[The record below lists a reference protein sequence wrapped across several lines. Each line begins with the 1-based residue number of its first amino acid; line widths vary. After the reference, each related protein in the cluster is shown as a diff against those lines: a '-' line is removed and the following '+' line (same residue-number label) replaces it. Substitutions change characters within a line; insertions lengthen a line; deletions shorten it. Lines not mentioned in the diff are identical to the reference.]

1 MMFEIPPVLAMLLG
15 LVLLPLLPERTRSL
29 AFIAFPFL
37 ALLLVLN
44 LPLGAEKSFGF
55 LDYELVPLQVDQLS
69 RAFGIIFALIAFMG
83 GIYSL
88 HLRDTGQQLAALL
101 YSGGALGVTFCGD
114 FFTLLVFWELMAV
127 SSAYLI
133 WARRTP
139 ASDKA
144 GLRYLLMHLFGGSL
158 LMAGI
163 IIQVFQTGSPALTS
177 FAPGE
182 SVASWLI
189 LIGVALNAAV
199 VPLHAWLP
207 DSYPK
212 GTVTGSVFLSAF
224 TTKTAVYVLATL
236 FPGWPILLVLGV
248 TMTIYGVVFAF
259 LANDI
264 REILAYH
271 IVSQVGYMVAGVGI
285 GTELALNGTTAHAFS
300 HILYKALLFMGTG
313 AVLYSVGT
321 SKLHELGALASKMK
335 WVLVFYMVAALS
347 ISGAPLF
354 NGFIS
359 KSIIVTA
366 AGESHYYIAK
376 MLLILASVGTF
387 LSVGV
392 KLPYYTWFHTPKKE
406 HQPRP
411 IPKGMLVA
419 MALTSFLC
427 IFYGIWPQAL
437 YMELPYA
444 MDYTPF
450 TIPHLVESLQIL
462 VTTFLAFWLVRAK
475 LTPKN
480 KISLDVDWFYRAS
493 APGFRLV
500 FVQGVNWFFG
510 LCEDKA
516 FAFAGSLARLSRH
529 PVQVLRTWSSA
540 ERDYDQ
546 DLDRQP
552 LANPMFAT
560 ILITLLVFLYV
571 LLRQGG

>member
-15 LVLLPLLPERTRSL
+15 LIILPLLPMRSRSA
-29 AFIAFPFL
+29 AFIVFPFL
-37 ALLLVLN
+37 ALVLVLT
-44 LPLGAEKSFGF
+44 LPLGLEKTFGF
-55 LDYELVPLQVDQLS
+55 LDYTLVPLQVDQLS
-69 RAFGIIFALIAFMG
+69 RAFGIIFALIAFLG

-133 WARRTP
+133 WARRTA

-163 IIQVFQTGSPALTS
+163 IIQVFQTGTPALTS

-182 SVASWLI
+182 SLAAWLI
-189 LIGVALNAAV
+189 LFGVALNAAV

-248 TMTIYGVVFAF
+248 IMTIYGVVFAF

-313 AVLYSVGT
+313 AVLYSIGS
-321 SKLHELGALASKMK
+321 SKLHELGGLASKLK
-335 WVLVFYMVAALS
+335 WVLVFYMVAAFS

-359 KSIIVTA
+359 KSIIISA

-392 KLPYYTWFHTPKKE
+392 KLPYYTWFHTPKQE
-406 HQPRP
+406 HQPKP
-411 IPKGMLVA
+411 LPKGMLVA

-450 TIPHLVESLQIL
+450 TILHFVEALQIL
-462 VTTFLAFWLVRAK
+462 VATFLAFWLVRAK

-493 APGFRLV
+493 APAFRLV
-500 FVQGVNWFFG
+500 FIQAVNWIFAA
-510 LCEDKA
+510 CEDKA
-516 FAFAGSLARLSRH
+516 FALAGSLGRLSRH
-529 PVQVLRTWSSA
+529 PVQVLRTWSMPQ
-540 ERDYDQ
+540 RDYDQ
-546 DLDRQP
+546 DLDRPP
-552 LANPMFAT
+552 LATPMFVT
-560 ILITLLVFLYV
+560 ILLALLVFV
-571 LLRQGG
+571 LVLFRPGS